1 MSKTKLD
8 NRHMSILSYIYD
20 HPYISYSELAASFPA
35 FFDLESLVNLLEQF
49 HVISFREA
57 SSADTDKDG
66 YETLYLENYSH
77 LATTTSGNS
86 IIEEERRHLDELNKQ
101 LQPLRD
107 LVDKTAAMVEAAS
120 RQADA
125 SLIQAQL
132 AVEQAAK
139 ADKAS
144 KSARIRANL
153 SIIISAIALIAT
165 ILATADSIFNNILM
179 ALSHLF

>member
-1 MSKTKLD
+1 
-8 NRHMSILSYIYD
+8 
-20 HPYISYSELAASFPA
+20 
-35 FFDLESLVNLLEQF
+35 
-49 HVISFREA
+49 
-57 SSADTDKDG
+57 
-66 YETLYLENYSH
+66 
-77 LATTTSGNS
+77 
-86 IIEEERRHLDELNKQ
+86 
-101 LQPLRD
+101 
-107 LVDKTAAMVEAAS
+107 MVEAAS